1 LNIQAEKPEIMK
13 LILETDNPG
22 LLVSIRELFNKK
34 VQPDFWETIP
44 QNQKDDILGGMKE
57 IEDGDVVDYEE
68 YIKKH
73 R

>member
-1 LNIQAEKPEIMK
+1 MNIQAEKPEIMK

-22 LLVSIRELFNKK
+22 LLVSIKEHFKKK

-44 QNQKDDILGGMKE
+44 QNQNDDILGGIKE
-57 IEDGDVVDYEE
+57 IEDGDVIDYEE